1 MHLTLTCCLTLAT
14 IWALAGCAP
23 EPHFPDPDV
32 VVGRADPRPSKFD
45 PVCAMT
51 VSRADARTLHYSGKD
66 FYFCSETCAKKFES
80 QPSVYYA
87 RAKRLEREGE
97 ERTLEAK

>member
-1 MHLTLTCCLTLAT
+1 MRLTLAFGLTLAT
-14 IWALAGCAP
+14 TWALAGCAP
-23 EPHFPDPDV
+23 ESHSPDPGV

-45 PVCAMT
+45 PVCTMT

-87 RAKRLEREGE
+87 RARRVGREGE